1 MANKF
6 GSCAAR
12 DAFLGGENGVNM
24 YPEEEESKKILW
36 LLALE
41 DELKGGC

>member
-1 MANKF
+1 MHF
-6 GSCAAR
+6 W
-12 DAFLGGENGVNM
+12 GENGVNM